1 MGCKR
6 VIGIGPVTLSSSLEE
21 LNAPITEFDEQ
32 LWISVVVHRKEN
44 IRVVYRDGIDK
55 YEKQERH
62 IMKKIIMLCAL
73 SAMIMAGCSRNQ
85 ESNEALTEIETTEK
99 EATNL
104 KSEEFA
110 SEDDF
115 WKCAESEY
123 SSSFQEVRDRKKTF
137 SFVVLDGII
146 ATCERVSDNEIE
158 LTVGYEMD
166 DGSYL
171 FFKESY
177 SNLSTSKARYGEELL
192 DTLEIDDV
200 VRICYYNVNSDGV
213 DFRNLVGIKKIGHND
228 HFVEQYLAANST
240 EKSDTTDVSEKE
252 TFDDTKSVGT
262 KRTPSSVKFGTLLD
276 VNPDGGGEG
285 NTLVIKVKIEPN
297 LTNEMTISQN
307 YHNVIDI
314 VKDQKCDS
322 YDSIDYWAVA
332 DMTDGSEGKVI
343 SFTLDKSVIN
353 GIKEGN
359 IVATTLKDYLTDLW
373 ILPSLLE

>member
-115 WKCAESEY
+115 WKCAESAY

-146 ATCERVSDNEIE
+146 ATCDRVSDNEIE
-158 LTVGYEMD
+158 LTVGY
-166 DGSYL
+166 
-171 FFKESY
+171 
-177 SNLSTSKARYGEELL
+177 
-192 DTLEIDDV
+192 
-200 VRICYYNVNSDGV
+200 
-213 DFRNLVGIKKIGHND
+213 
-228 HFVEQYLAANST
+228 
-240 EKSDTTDVSEKE
+240 
-252 TFDDTKSVGT
+252 
-262 KRTPSSVKFGTLLD
+262 
-276 VNPDGGGEG
+276 
-285 NTLVIKVKIEPN
+285 
-297 LTNEMTISQN
+297 
-307 YHNVIDI
+307 
-314 VKDQKCDS
+314 
-322 YDSIDYWAVA
+322 
-332 DMTDGSEGKVI
+332 
-343 SFTLDKSVIN
+343 
-353 GIKEGN
+353 
-359 IVATTLKDYLTDLW
+359 
-373 ILPSLLE
+373 